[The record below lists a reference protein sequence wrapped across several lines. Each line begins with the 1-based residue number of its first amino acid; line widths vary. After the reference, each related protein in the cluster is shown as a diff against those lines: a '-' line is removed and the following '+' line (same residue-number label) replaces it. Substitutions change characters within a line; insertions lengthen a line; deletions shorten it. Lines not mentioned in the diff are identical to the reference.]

1 MDCGHHRQDD
11 DDLFAWQF
19 SRKRLLLH
27 REGSIDSQSF
37 SQWRAG
43 GMKEILKVVFLLVV
57 AIASMAAETHP
68 ILPIGSPAPDFAL
81 RGTDGNVHRLSDYAA
96 SPILVVVFTC
106 NHCPIA
112 QMYEKRIERL
122 AADYKDREVA
132 LVAIQ
137 PNDPKALRIDELDSS
152 DISDSLDEMKI
163 RVSYKHLT
171 YPYLYDGDTQQVA
184 RAYGPQAT
192 PHVFIFDEQRR
203 LRYEGRIDDS
213 YRTELVKTQ
222 DARNAIDALLAY
234 REVPVT
240 HTGAMGCSTKW
251 SEKSADRIATLHKI
265 EEQPVTVDLVSKSD
279 LAKLRTN
286 PSHQMMLVDFW
297 ATWCGSCIAEFADI
311 QDTFRMY
318 SDRDLS
324 LVTVSVNM
332 PDEQASVLR
341 FLQKKHATSRNLL
354 FSSADTVGLQQAF
367 DPSWD
372 SAVPYTILLSGDGRV
387 LYKQMGSVDILELR
401 RTILANVASEYAG
414 FNEYWKGN

>member
-1 MDCGHHRQDD
+1 MRGMLRVAF
-11 DDLFAWQF
+11 LF
-19 SRKRLLLH
+19 
-27 REGSIDSQSF
+27 I
-37 SQWRAG
+37 
-43 GMKEILKVVFLLVV
+43 V
-57 AIASMAAETHP
+57 AAVSLAAETHP

-81 RGTDGNVHRLSDYAA
+81 PGTDGNMHRLSDYAA
-96 SPILVVVFTC
+96 NPILVVVFTC

-112 QMYEKRIERL
+112 QMYEQRIERL
-122 AADYKDREVA
+122 SADYKDRGVA

-152 DISDSLDEMKI
+152 DTSDTLDEMKI
-163 RVSYKHLT
+163 RASYKHLT

-192 PHVFIFDEQRR
+192 PHVFIFDEQRH

-222 DARNAIDALLAY
+222 DARNAIDALLAHK
-234 REVPVT
+234 EVPVT

-251 SEKSADRIATLHKI
+251 SEKSADRLATLHKI
-265 EEQPVTVDLVSKSD
+265 EEQPVTVELVSKAD

-354 FSSADTVGLQQAF
+354 FSSTDTVALQQAF
-367 DPSWD
+367 DPAWD
-372 SAVPYTILLSGDGRV
+372 SAVPYTILLSPDGKV
-387 LYKQMGSVDILELR
+387 LYKQLGSVDILELR
-401 RTILANVASEYAG
+401 RTILANVAAEYAG

>member
-1 MDCGHHRQDD
+1 
-11 DDLFAWQF
+11 
-19 SRKRLLLH
+19 
-27 REGSIDSQSF
+27 
-37 SQWRAG
+37 
-43 GMKEILKVVFLLVV
+43 LVAAV
-57 AIASMAAETHP
+57 ASVSAETHP
-68 ILPIGSPAPDFAL
+68 ILPIGSAAPDFAL
-81 RGTDGNVHRLSDYAA
+81 QGTDGSIHRLSDYAA

-112 QMYEKRIERL
+112 QMYEQRIERL
-122 AADYKDREVA
+122 VADYKDRGVA

-152 DISDSLDEMKI
+152 DTSDSLEEMKI

-192 PHVFIFDEQRR
+192 PHIFIFDEHRR

-213 YRTELVKTQ
+213 YRLELVKTQ
-222 DARNAIDALLAY
+222 DARNAIDALLAH
-234 REVPVT
+234 REVSVT

-251 SEKSADRIATLHKI
+251 SEKSADRIATLQKI
-265 EEQPVTVDLVSKSD
+265 DEQPVTVDLVSKAD
-279 LAKLRTN
+279 LAKLRAN
-286 PSHQMMLVDFW
+286 PSHQMVLIDFW

-354 FSSADTVGLQQAF
+354 FSSTDTVSLQQAF
-367 DPSWD
+367 DPAWD
-372 SAVPYTILLSGDGRV
+372 SAVPYTILLSGDGKV
-387 LYKQMGSVDILELR
+387 LYKQLGSVDILELR
-401 RTILANVASEYAG
+401 RTILANVAAEYAG

>member
-1 MDCGHHRQDD
+1 
-11 DDLFAWQF
+11 
-19 SRKRLLLH
+19 
-27 REGSIDSQSF
+27 
-37 SQWRAG
+37 
-43 GMKEILKVVFLLVV
+43 
-57 AIASMAAETHP
+57 
-68 ILPIGSPAPDFAL
+68 
-81 RGTDGNVHRLSDYAA
+81 
-96 SPILVVVFTC
+96 
-106 NHCPIA
+106 
-112 QMYEKRIERL
+112 
-122 AADYKDREVA
+122 VA

-152 DISDSLDEMKI
+152 DVSDSLDEMKI
-163 RVSYKHLT
+163 RVGYKHLT

-192 PHVFIFDEQRR
+192 PHIFIFDEQRR

-222 DARNAIDALLAY
+222 DARNAIDALLAH
-234 REVPVT
+234 REVPVI

-251 SEKSADRIATLHKI
+251 SEKSADRMATLQKI
-265 EEQPVTVDLVSKSD
+265 EGQPVTVDLVSKAD
-279 LAKLRTN
+279 LSKLSTN

-354 FSSADTVGLQQAF
+354 FSSTDTVGLQQAF
-367 DPSWD
+367 DPGWD
-372 SAVPYTILLSGDGRV
+372 SAVPYTVLISGDGKV

-401 RTILANVASEYAG
+401 RTILANVAAEYKG